1 MAGLD
6 PAIHVPDTISARAAE
21 AWITGSSPVMTIL
34 KWANRSMNFDLTEE
48 QRLLRD
54 SVERLLADHYGF
66 DKRRAYLAEPEGWS
80 RGLWAQYAELGLLGL
95 PFPEDYGGF
104 GGGPIE
110 VMLVMAAFGR
120 VLALEP
126 YLATVVLGGTAL
138 RLAGNDEQ
146 KSAILP
152 QVAEGGMILAFAHGE
167 RQARYDLTDVLTT
180 AKPKGGGWVLDG
192 AKTVVLQG
200 DSAQRLIVSARTS
213 GERDDPN
220 GITLFLVDAAANG
233 VARRSYPMRDGTQA
247 AEISLSGVEVGEEEV
262 LGEVGAAFP
271 VIERVVEAGIAATAA
286 EAVGAMEAMQAMT
299 LEYLKTRTQF
309 GRPIGQNQVL
319 QHCATEMLMELERGR
334 SMAMLAA
341 MMVEEPDA
349 AERAHNIAMSKVGV
363 GQASKFVS
371 QNAIQLHGGI
381 GMTEEYAVGHY
392 FRRCMVIEHT
402 FGDTAH
408 HLSCLAEQVR

>member
-1 MAGLD
+1 MD
-6 PAIHVPDTISARAAE
+6 
-21 AWITGSSPVMTIL
+21 
-34 KWANRSMNFDLTEE
+34 FDLTEE

-66 DKRRAYLAEPEGWS
+66 DKRRSYLAQPEGWS

-95 PFPEDYGGF
+95 PFPENYGGF

-110 VMLVMAAFGR
+110 VMLVMEAFGR

-126 YLATVVLGGTAL
+126 YLATVVLGGTAM
-138 RLAGNDEQ
+138 RLAGGEEQ
-146 KSAILP
+146 KASMLP
-152 QVAEGGMILAFAHGE
+152 QIAEGELILAFAHGE
-167 RQARYDLTDVLTT
+167 RQSRYDLTDVLTT
-180 AKPKGGGWVLDG
+180 AKPKGSGWVLDG
-192 AKTVVLQG
+192 AKSVVLHG
-200 DSAQRLIVSARTS
+200 DSAQRLILSARNS
-213 GERDDPN
+213 GERDDPD
-220 GITLFLVDAAANG
+220 GITLFLVNAASNG
-233 VARRSYPMRDGTQA
+233 VARRAYPMRDGTRA
-247 AEISLSGVEVGEEEV
+247 AEISLSSVEVGEQDV
-262 LGEVGAAFP
+262 LGEVGAGFP

-286 EAVGAMEAMQAMT
+286 EAVGAMETMQAMT
-299 LEYLKTRTQF
+299 LEYLKTRQQF

-319 QHCATEMLMELERGR
+319 QHRATEMLMELERGR

-341 MMVEEPDA
+341 MMVEEPDP
-349 AERAHNIAMSKVGV
+349 AERAHNIAMAKVGV

-408 HLSCLAEQVR
+408 HLSRLAEQVR

>member
-1 MAGLD
+1 MD
-6 PAIHVPDTISARAAE
+6 
-21 AWITGSSPVMTIL
+21 
-34 KWANRSMNFDLTEE
+34 FDLSEE

-66 DKRRAYLAEPEGWS
+66 DKRRSYLAEPEGWS
-80 RGLWAQYAELGLLGL
+80 RRLWAQYAELGLLGL
-95 PFPEDYGGF
+95 PFAEDYGGF

-110 VMLVMAAFGR
+110 VMLVMEALGR

-138 RLAGNDEQ
+138 RLAGSEEQ
-146 KSAILP
+146 KSAILT
-152 QVAEGGMILAFAHGE
+152 QIAEGGMILAFAHGE

-180 AKPKGGGWVLDG
+180 AKPKDGGWMLDG
-192 AKTVVLQG
+192 AKSVVLHG
-200 DSAQRLIVSARTS
+200 DSAQRLMVSARTA
-213 GERDDPN
+213 GERDDRD
-220 GITLFLVDAAANG
+220 GITLFIVDAAANG
-233 VARRSYPMRDGTQA
+233 VARRAYPMRDGTRA
-247 AEISLSGVEVGEEEV
+247 AEISLSGVEVGEADV
-262 LGEVGAAFP
+262 LGEVGKAFP

-286 EAVGAMEAMQAMT
+286 EAVGAMETMQAMT

-309 GRPIGQNQVL
+309 GRPIGQNQAL
-319 QHCATEMLMELERGR
+319 QHRATEMLMELERGR

-341 MMVEEPDA
+341 MMVDEPDP
-349 AERAHNIAMSKVGV
+349 AERAHNIAMAKVGV

-408 HLSCLAEQVR
+408 HLSRLAEQVR

>member
-1 MAGLD
+1 MD
-6 PAIHVPDTISARAAE
+6 FE
-21 AWITGSSPVMTIL
+21 
-34 KWANRSMNFDLTEE
+34 FTEE

-54 SVERLLADHYGF
+54 SVERLLADRYGF

-80 RGLWAQYAELGLLGL
+80 RALWTQYAELGLLGL
-95 PFPEDYGGF
+95 PFAENYGGF

-110 VMLVMAAFGR
+110 VMLVMEAFGR

-138 RLAGNDEQ
+138 RLAGNEAQ
-146 KSAILP
+146 RSALLP
-152 QVAEGGMILAFAHGE
+152 QVAEGKLLLAFAHGE
-167 RQARYDLTDVLTT
+167 RQARYDLSDVLTT
-180 AKPKGGGWVLDG
+180 ARRRDGGWVLDG
-192 AKTVVLQG
+192 AKSVVLHG
-200 DSAQRLIVSARTS
+200 DCAQLVVVSARTS
-213 GERDDPN
+213 GNRDDRD

-233 VARRSYPMRDGTQA
+233 IARRSYAMRDGTRA
-247 AEISLSGVEVGEEEV
+247 AEISLSEVELGENAV

-271 VIERVVEAGIAATAA
+271 VIERVVEAGIAAIAA
-286 EAVGAMEAMQAMT
+286 ETVGAMEAMQGLT
-299 LEYLKTRTQF
+299 LEYLKTRQQF

-319 QHCATEMLMELERGR
+319 QHRATEMLMELERGR

-349 AERAHNIAMSKVGV
+349 AERAHNIAMAKVGI

-392 FRRCMVIEHT
+392 FRRCMVIEHS

-408 HLSCLAEQVR
+408 HLSRLADAVT